1 MLPLSL
7 GVPLAIV
14 SVIGLLM
21 NGYILLVVILTKQIS
36 ANNLLLLHLGLVDT
50 LLCFLFLLFSLPSI
64 ARPGSWLI
72 TAETP
77 CNLHGLLLI
86 LLHPVALWTVCGLNC
101 DRFYAIAAPLH
112 YGTLVNTRKV
122 ILGLGCGWLVAIL
135 LCIPPFVNIAPF
147 RYNPELG
154 ACTPDFA
161 LSGSLWYA
169 VAYTFI
175 TFILPGVL
183 IVGCNIKVLMIARYH
198 RHRIASAIY
207 EVTLSAQ
214 VTITHQR
221 NPFFV
226 PTVTAP
232 SAGGPKFRS
241 RSPVSSVLQLVGSF
255 FILYVPYYVVIL
267 WQSIAGFVY
276 DNKPGEAGVNQ
287 HLAATA
293 AVLLTCSSPVNGLLY
308 GLKSKVMRKTFQNY
322 WRKQMSKNQMN
333 HEIQARTP
341 STCGSRRP
349 SLTPLGF
356 LTRPALQRRLSE
368 TLINIDRNGDGS
380 GKPQMKRIASELA
393 WRPIGFNGGLD
404 SPTAPQRGSIPHTSS
419 CNTLQVPKVDN
430 EVATVADQELYLSL
444 KNSFRATIKSGPN
457 PRTAHNSFVSTAKP
471 VLSTANLLLHKVL
484 RLEHAQ
490 SNGESYQNL
499 KKLPVQ
505 MSPARRSPRILIT
518 RAFSEESD
526 KTPSG
531 PGSPAKE
538 KLHRQY
544 SSSCTLLERK
554 WKMVKYQDEETRE
567 SDSESDSRKPDSS
580 TASNST
586 TVSETSCRRYSSL
599 EEHTSLGR
607 EAFGGAD
614 AEPAEEQL
622 LLSWPTTRKKFGAI
636 SRQRKFNGN
645 NSILGHHRNL
655 RPNPLYSDR
664 SEEPEVIL

>member
-36 ANNLLLLHLGLVDT
+36 ANNLLLLHLGLVDS

-72 TAETP
+72 TEETP

-135 LCIPPFVNIAPF
+135 LCIPPFVSVAPF
-147 RYNPELG
+147 RYSPDLG
-154 ACTPDFA
+154 ACTPDFE

-169 VAYTFI
+169 LAYTLI

-267 WQSIAGFVY
+267 WQGVTSIMY
-276 DNKPGEAGVNQ
+276 ENHNGEDVRVNR
-287 HLAATA
+287 HLVLTA

-368 TLINIDRNGDGS
+368 TLINLDRGADGT

-393 WRPIGFNGGLD
+393 WRPINFNGELD
-404 SPTAPQRGSIPHTSS
+404 SPTAPHRDSIPHTSS

-444 KNSFRATIKSGPN
+444 KNSFRGSTKSGPN
-457 PRTAHNSFVSTAKP
+457 PRAHNSFVSSAKP

-484 RLEHAQ
+484 RIEHGQ
-490 SNGESYQNL
+490 SNGDSYHNM
-499 KKLPVQ
+499 KKLPAQ
-505 MSPARRSPRILIT
+505 ISPPRRSPRILIT

-567 SDSESDSRKPDSS
+567 SDSETDSRKPDSS

-586 TVSETSCRRYSSL
+586 TVSEASCRRYSSL

-607 EAFGGAD
+607 DAFGET
-614 AEPAEEQL
+614 EPAEEQL

-645 NSILGHHRNL
+645 STILGHRSL

-664 SEEPEVIL
+664 SEEPEVVL

>member
-1 MLPLSL
+1 
-7 GVPLAIV
+7 
-14 SVIGLLM
+14 
-21 NGYILLVVILTKQIS
+21 
-36 ANNLLLLHLGLVDT
+36 
-50 LLCFLFLLFSLPSI
+50 
-64 ARPGSWLI
+64 
-72 TAETP
+72 
-77 CNLHGLLLI
+77 
-86 LLHPVALWTVCGLNC
+86 
-101 DRFYAIAAPLH
+101 
-112 YGTLVNTRKV
+112 
-122 ILGLGCGWLVAIL
+122 
-135 LCIPPFVNIAPF
+135 
-147 RYNPELG
+147 
-154 ACTPDFA
+154 
-161 LSGSLWYA
+161 
-169 VAYTFI
+169 
-175 TFILPGVL
+175 
-183 IVGCNIKVLMIARYH
+183 
-198 RHRIASAIY
+198 
-207 EVTLSAQ
+207 
-214 VTITHQR
+214 
-221 NPFFV
+221 
-226 PTVTAP
+226 P

-267 WQSIAGFVY
+267 WQGVAGFMYNTHAV
-276 DNKPGEAGVNQ
+276 DVRVNK
-287 HLAATA
+287 HLAVTA

-356 LTRPALQRRLSE
+356 LVRPALQRRLSE
-368 TLINIDRNGDGS
+368 TLINLDRGGES

-393 WRPIGFNGGLD
+393 WRPMGFNGGLD
-404 SPTAPQRGSIPHTSS
+404 SPTAPQRDTIPHTSS

-444 KNSFRATIKSGPN
+444 KNSFRGSGKSTIN
-457 PRTAHNSFVSTAKP
+457 PRAHNTLVSSTKP

-484 RLEHAQ
+484 RLEHSQA
-490 SNGESYQNL
+490 NGESYRNM
-499 KKLPVQ
+499 KKLPTQ

-554 WKMVKYQDEETRE
+554 WKMVKYQDEEGRE

-586 TVSETSCRRYSSL
+586 TVSEASCRRYSSL
-599 EEHTSLGR
+599 EEHTSLGK
-607 EAFGGAD
+607 EAFGD

-645 NSILGHHRNL
+645 NSFLGHRGL

-664 SEEPEVIL
+664 SEEPEVVL

>member
-1 MLPLSL
+1 
-7 GVPLAIV
+7 
-14 SVIGLLM
+14 
-21 NGYILLVVILTKQIS
+21 
-36 ANNLLLLHLGLVDT
+36 
-50 LLCFLFLLFSLPSI
+50 
-64 ARPGSWLI
+64 
-72 TAETP
+72 
-77 CNLHGLLLI
+77 
-86 LLHPVALWTVCGLNC
+86 
-101 DRFYAIAAPLH
+101 
-112 YGTLVNTRKV
+112 
-122 ILGLGCGWLVAIL
+122 
-135 LCIPPFVNIAPF
+135 
-147 RYNPELG
+147 
-154 ACTPDFA
+154 
-161 LSGSLWYA
+161 
-169 VAYTFI
+169 
-175 TFILPGVL
+175 
-183 IVGCNIKVLMIARYH
+183 MIARYH

-267 WQSIAGFVY
+267 WQGVTSIMY
-276 DNKPGEAGVNQ
+276 ENHNGEDVRVNR
-287 HLAATA
+287 HLVLTA

-368 TLINIDRNGDGS
+368 TLINLDRGADGT

-393 WRPIGFNGGLD
+393 WRPMNFNGELD
-404 SPTAPQRGSIPHTSS
+404 SPTAPHRDSIPHTSS
-419 CNTLQVPKVDN
+419 CNTLQVPKVSDWSSDAPDKTHFSLLQVDN

-444 KNSFRATIKSGPN
+444 KNSFRGSTKSGPN
-457 PRTAHNSFVSTAKP
+457 PRAHNSFVSSAKP

-484 RLEHAQ
+484 RIEHSQ
-490 SNGESYQNL
+490 SNGDSYHNM
-499 KKLPVQ
+499 KKLPAQ
-505 MSPARRSPRILIT
+505 ISPPRRSPRILIT

-538 KLHRQY
+538 KLNRQY

-567 SDSESDSRKPDSS
+567 SDSETDSRKPDSS

-586 TVSETSCRRYSSL
+586 TVSEASCRRYSSL

-607 EAFGGAD
+607 DAFGET
-614 AEPAEEQL
+614 EPAEEQL

-645 NSILGHHRNL
+645 STILGHRSL

-664 SEEPEVIL
+664 SEEPEVVL